1 MIASVI
7 HYINLGRPEFKIEP
21 RNTVVDQGGTV
32 MMNCEAA
39 GEPKPE
45 ITWKKRAVELS
56 SHDRLT
62 ILPNNSLRYASRS
75 CVHITNFCICF
86 PLYH

>member
-45 ITWKKRAVELS
+45 ITWKKRGVELS

-62 ILPNNSLRYASRS
+62 ILPNNSLRYTSIG
-75 CVHITNFCICF
+75 CVYVTSFGAGLS
-86 PLYH
+86 LYK